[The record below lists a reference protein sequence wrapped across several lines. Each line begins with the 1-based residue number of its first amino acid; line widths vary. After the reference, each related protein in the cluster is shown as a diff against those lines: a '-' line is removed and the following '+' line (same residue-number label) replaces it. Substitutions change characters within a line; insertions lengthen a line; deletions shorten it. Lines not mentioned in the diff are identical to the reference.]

1 MHVSKLF
8 YVLDY
13 SNNKTHFN
21 SRLEYRFS
29 KATRHV
35 RVAVRKKNRDIK
47 AKKIQKAK
55 AQALSEMAFR
65 EPGKIALRLMHV
77 FEGVR
82 NEYQYLEKSDSELA
96 SSFPPVRYKNGLE
109 QNIPGSFEIRT
120 FKSTKFG
127 QVFKPLNMMIGT

>member
-1 MHVSKLF
+1 M
-8 YVLDY
+8 
-13 SNNKTHFN
+13 
-21 SRLEYRFS
+21 
-29 KATRHV
+29 
-35 RVAVRKKNRDIK
+35 RKKNRDIK

-82 NEYQYLEKSDSELA
+82 NEYQYLEKANSKLA
-96 SSFPPVRYKNGLE
+96 SSFPPVRFKNGLE